1 MTSDPPVITL
11 IMAAGASRRFGEA
24 DKRLARMA
32 DGHTVLAASLARPR
46 PFSARMYLVLRP
58 GDDPIAL
65 GVPEDVSVLRAA
77 RAGQGLGASLGDAF
91 SALCAEDP
99 HSGESVQAAAAAV
112 VLGDMP
118 WIAPDSYRRLYP
130 LAEAGQIVR
139 PAHRGIAGHPVLFG
153 RSFWPELAGL
163 EGDEGARVVMARHP
177 QAVVTLDLED
187 PGILQDV
194 DYPEDLTREP
204 SSV

>member
-1 MTSDPPVITL
+1 MPSDPRVITL

-32 DGHTVLAASLARPR
+32 DCRTVLAASLASPR
-46 PFSARMYLVLRP
+46 PSSDRMYLVLRP

-65 GVPEDVSVLRAA
+65 GVPEDVTVLRAA

-91 SALCAEDP
+91 RALCAEN
-99 HSGESVQAAAAAV
+99 VQAEAAAV

-118 WIAPDSYRRLYP
+118 WIAAQSYRLLYP
-130 LAEAGQIVR
+130 LAQAGQIVR
-139 PAHRGIAGHPVLFG
+139 PTHRGIAGHPVLFG

-163 EGDEGARVVMARHP
+163 EGDQGARVVMARYP
-177 QAVVTLDLED
+177 QAVVTLPLED
-187 PGILQDV
+187 TGILQDV
-194 DYPEDLTREP
+194 DYPADLTRKPP
-204 SSV
+204 SV